1 MTDEFRHSVPGGDA
15 QRVRV
20 DALGE
25 PGNRRFRFSA
35 VIDGETFI
43 VWMEKQQLQALG
55 LAVEQMLEQLPESG
69 GFVDHDSLPLG
80 FDDATRSQ
88 FRVGRMELGFDPV
101 ADRIVIS
108 AHDLQAEE
116 TLPSL
121 SVRISRSQALE
132 LSTDAA
138 MVVSA
143 GRPRCPMCGELY
155 DPKTHH
161 VCPEQNGHLP
171 LSLDSDEFLS

>member
-1 MTDEFRHSVPGGDA
+1 MTDEFRQSIPGGDA

-35 VIDGETFI
+35 VIEGETFI

-55 LAVEQMLEQLPESG
+55 LAVEQMLDQLPEGSG
-69 GFVDHDSLPLG
+69 IMAHESLPLD

-88 FRVGRMELGFDPV
+88 FRAGRMELGFDPIR
-101 ADRIVIS
+101 DRIVIS
-108 AHDLQAEE
+108 AHDLQEE
-116 TLPSL
+116 AALPSL

-138 MVVSA
+138 LVVSA

-155 DPKTHH
+155 DPKSHH

-171 LSLDSDEFLS
+171 LSLDPDEFLS

>member
-1 MTDEFRHSVPGGDA
+1 MADEFRQSVPGGDA

-35 VIDGETFI
+35 IIDGETFI

-55 LAVEQMLEQLPESG
+55 LAVEQMLEQLPDGSVIDG
-69 GFVDHDSLPLG
+69 SDSLPLP
-80 FDDATRSQ
+80 FDDGSRSQ
-88 FRVGRMELGFDPV
+88 FRVGRMELGYDPV
-101 ADRIVIS
+101 VNRIVIS
-108 AHDLQAEE
+108 AHDLQTDEGM
-116 TLPSL
+116 PSL

-138 MVVSA
+138 MVVAA

-155 DPKTHH
+155 DPGTHH

-171 LSLDSDEFLS
+171 LSLDSDEFFA